1 MTDETSDPRP
11 YVVPRISD
19 KGTILLLDHEQRE
32 IHLSPRDAAEMAIQ
46 ILRSYARTHGFS
58 VLIPIPPEVMGTAH
72 GTQAYITGYMDADT
86 LNIGGEGAA
95 YTTNLVGT
103 LKASHGIGT
112 LKASHGIGGVGP
124 RNHREYYLIRRMVLK
139 AVRKAI
145 GVDGRDDID

>member
-103 LKASHGIGT
+103 LKASHGIG
-112 LKASHGIGGVGP
+112 GVGP

-145 GVDGRDDID
+145 GADGRDDID